1 MNRKANAEDFRK
13 DQERTKKELCDIKA
27 MESRL
32 LLSMGREERR
42 AKLADRKTVD
52 KDIMEWRQ
60 QRVAEMKEYVE
71 EQKKERL
78 LRELQES
85 RVFQD
90 FKKDCKMKLA
100 AEELEAAQDLYI
112 EDVEISRQRLEQL
125 KAETEEERRM
135 VLEAHLEQCS
145 FDKEHRAAVRAE
157 DKLQEVTDREMETRL
172 QQDLDTLLI
181 NRKKEEMLESLN
193 YIRMCSNERP
203 QVVGAIDSIS
213 A

>member
-100 AEELEAAQDLYI
+100 AEEL
-112 EDVEISRQRLEQL
+112 

-135 VLEAHLEQCS
+135 VLDAHLEQCS
-145 FDKEHRAAVRAE
+145 FDKEHRAAVR
-157 DKLQEVTDREMETRL
+157 
-172 QQDLDTLLI
+172 
-181 NRKKEEMLESLN
+181 
-193 YIRMCSNERP
+193 
-203 QVVGAIDSIS
+203 
-213 A
+213 